1 MIDWEEG
8 GGREREKER
17 ETDLWSSYYKA
28 SRRLE
33 VVDCLVIKILSRDH
47 FLRVGD

>member
-17 ETDLWSSYYKA
+17 ETHLWSSYYKA

-47 FLRVGD
+47 FL